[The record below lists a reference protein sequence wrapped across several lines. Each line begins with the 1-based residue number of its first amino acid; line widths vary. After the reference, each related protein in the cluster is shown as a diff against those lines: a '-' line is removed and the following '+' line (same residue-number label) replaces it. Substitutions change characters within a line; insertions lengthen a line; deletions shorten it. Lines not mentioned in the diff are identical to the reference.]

1 MASKPRL
8 CNRERCSHQLDLSLQ
23 SSMCSYEKNLT
34 AANQI
39 LRIDGHRLKQ
49 SKGKLH
55 KRYKKPTAVSLR
67 PILHCLLL
75 TRVKLKLEG
84 FTSLKSIPYLT
95 ELLYGA
101 KREIVGA
108 REPVCLNP

>member
-1 MASKPRL
+1 M
-8 CNRERCSHQLDLSLQ
+8 
-23 SSMCSYEKNLT
+23 YEKNLT

-55 KRYKKPTAVSLR
+55 KRYKKQTAVFPPAQSA
-67 PILHCLLL
+67 LLAAY
-75 TRVKLKLEG
+75 TSEADLKLES

-108 REPVCLNP
+108 RAPVCLNP